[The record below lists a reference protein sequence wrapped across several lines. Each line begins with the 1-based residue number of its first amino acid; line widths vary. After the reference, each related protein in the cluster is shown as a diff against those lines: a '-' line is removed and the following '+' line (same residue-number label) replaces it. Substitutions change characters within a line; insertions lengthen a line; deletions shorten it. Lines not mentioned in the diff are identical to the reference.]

1 VNLMSSWLKTIWEN
15 REKRFNIG
23 LCLILIVCTIAVYG
37 RMVGFDFI
45 DYDDPTY
52 VSNNQTVS
60 QGLTWEGIK
69 WAFTTSYAANWS
81 PLTWL
86 SFMSDREIFG
96 SGAAGFHL
104 TNVLLHIAN
113 TLLLFWVLKRYS
125 NALYASFFVAAIFGL
140 HPLHVE
146 SVAWVTERKDV
157 LSTLFWMLT
166 MLAYLRYLECRTV
179 LRYMIMLV
187 VFSLGLMAKPM
198 LVTLPFVLLILDYW
212 PLRRLSASSF
222 RLGLTKLTTSHSGQA
237 NSVESPAGSSENTP
251 GVGLHWLII
260 EKIPLLI
267 LSVISSWVT
276 FVAQKTGG
284 SVVGLSIFPLD
295 YRIGNALVSYCEY
308 ILKMFYPIGLAAF
321 YPHSA
326 AGLEDW
332 KIAASIACLLTITV
346 VVILLRNHR
355 YLLAGGLWYLG
366 TLVPVVGIVQVGRQ
380 AMADRYTYIPLI
392 GLFVMLVW
400 FAADIIGK
408 WRYRAVVVGIT
419 GTILI
424 STLMVLTFKQVGYW
438 RDTMTL
444 FTHTV
449 GITEDNY
456 LAHSI
461 LATHYAHNGDFDKAR
476 SELGMAMGLKV
487 NEIDV
492 LYNIATCLAVL
503 GRTDEAIVYYNK
515 ILAITP
521 GDSDTYIALASME
534 TDKRNFERAIDLY
547 RKGLKYHPER
557 GDLHGQ
563 LGSLFYQMG
572 QVDQAIPELET
583 AVKLKED
590 SKLYGN
596 LGVAVSSKGQV
607 QRAIECYEKAIQLDS
622 FNAEAHYNF
631 GNLYL
636 AQDKPTQAADEYI
649 KAIKIRP
656 NYSKAYG
663 NLGLALSF
671 MGKYEDAVEKFHN
684 AINLDPNNVEARF
697 NLAASLAD
705 KGLIDEPVE
714 QLRKILELLPDNNTV
729 KDNLSALL
737 LQKTQ
742 IEQAISQYEQ
752 FLQVNPNDTVAQEG
766 LKKAKEALAIAQS
779 RSQ

>member
-1 VNLMSSWLKTIWEN
+1 MNSWLKTIWNN
-15 REKRFNIG
+15 RDKRLNIG
-23 LCLILIVCTIAVYG
+23 LCLILILCIAAVYAQT
-37 RMVGFDFI
+37 VGFDFV
-45 DYDDPTY
+45 DYDDQIH
-52 VSNNQTVS
+52 VINNPMVPG
-60 QGLTWEGIK
+60 GLTWNGIK
-69 WAFTTSYAANWS
+69 WAFTTSHAGYWC
-81 PLTWL
+81 PLTWI
-86 SFMSDREIFG
+86 SFMLDRDIYG
-96 SGAAGFHL
+96 MRAAGFHL

-113 TLLLFWVLKRYS
+113 TLLLFWVLRRYS
-125 NALYASFFVAAIFGL
+125 NALYPSFFAAAIFGL

-166 MLAYLRYLECRTV
+166 IMAYLRYLELRT
-179 LRYMIMLV
+179 LRRYAVILL
-187 VFSLGLMAKPM
+187 VFSLGLMVKPM

-222 RLGLTKLTTSHSGQA
+222 RLGSTKLTTSPSGQA
-237 NSVESPAGSSENTP
+237 DGLERAD

-267 LSVISSWVT
+267 LSVISSSVT

-284 SVVGLSIFPLD
+284 SVVDLSIFPLG
-295 YRIGNALVSYCEY
+295 YRIGNALVSYGDY
-308 ILKMFYPIGLAAF
+308 ILKMFYPMELAVF
-321 YPHSA
+321 YPHPA

-332 KIAASIACLLTITV
+332 KIAASAACLFTITI
-346 VVILLRNHR
+346 VVILLEHRR
-355 YLLAGGLWYLG
+355 YLLAGWLWYLG
-366 TLVPVVGIVQVGRQ
+366 TLVPVIGIVQTGRQ

-392 GLFVMLVW
+392 GLFIMLVW

-419 GTILI
+419 GTVLI
-424 STLMVLTFKQVGYW
+424 STLAVLTFKQVGYW

-444 FTHTV
+444 FTHTSA
-449 GITEDNY
+449 ITKGDY
-456 LAHSI
+456 LAHSL
-461 LATHYAHNGDFDKAR
+461 LATRYAQSGDFDKAR
-476 SELGMAMGLKV
+476 SELEMAMRMNV

-492 LYNIATCLAVL
+492 LYNIANSLAVL
-503 GRTDEAIVYYNK
+503 GRTDEANVYYNK

-521 GDSDTYIALASME
+521 GDPDTYIALASME
-534 TDKRNFERAIDLY
+534 TDKHNFERAIDLY
-547 RKGLKYHPER
+547 RKALEYHPES
-557 GDLHGQ
+557 GDLHGR

-572 QVDQAIPELET
+572 QVDQAISELET

-607 QRAIECYEKAIQLDS
+607 QRAIQCYEKAIQLDS
-622 FNAEAHYNF
+622 SNAEAHYNF

-636 AQDKPTQAADEYI
+636 AQDKPAQAADEYV
-649 KAIKIRP
+649 KAIKAKL

-671 MGKYEDAVEKFHN
+671 MGKYDDAVEKFRN
-684 AINLDPNNVEARF
+684 AITLDPNNVEARF
-697 NLAASLAD
+697 NLAAALTD

-714 QLRKILELLPDNNTV
+714 QLHKILELLPDNNAV

-742 IEQAISQYEQ
+742 IEQAIAEYEQ

-766 LKKAKEALAIAQS
+766 LKKTKEALAIAQS
-779 RSQ
+779 KSQ